1 MILIVGLGPAGLDRV
16 DATTRLRLL
25 DPAVAVVVR
34 TLAHPA
40 AADLARQRRVQ
51 ACDDLYEEAAD
62 FDEVYRGIAARVVA
76 RAAAGPVA
84 YAVPGSALVGE
95 RAVPLIRE
103 AAAAAGIAVEV
114 AAGES
119 FLGLVL
125 ERAGVDPVERGL
137 QVLDGRSLP
146 DPLLLHLPTVIAQID
161 TPAVLYDVRDALLRV
176 LPPEAPVTFLADL
189 GGPEERV
196 EGITLEDLSG
206 AHAGLRSS
214 LFLDP
219 TPPGWAGLVQ
229 TMARLRRDCPWD
241 RSQTHHSLARHL
253 IEEAY
258 ETVAALEALPP
269 EAPAGDPDYPG
280 YVEAEE
286 ELGDLLLQVVF
297 HSTLAAEAGAF
308 GVEEVAEG
316 IRRKL
321 VRRHP
326 HVFGEV
332 QADTAEAVLANWEQ
346 LKREEKGR
354 ESLLDGVPDVL
365 PPCRG
370 PTNCRAGRRPWGSTG
385 PVSRALS
392 PRSAKNWKR
401 CWPRTPAGAR
411 RSGTCSS
418 PSSTWPGTCGS
429 TRSRPC
435 AGPPGASSG
444 GSRPWRPPAASPGSA
459 SRRWTAAGRRPRRP
473 KAARGSLGARS
484 DPTVAPGEPC

>member
-365 PPCRG
+365 P
-370 PTNCRAGRRPWGSTG
+370 AL
-385 PVSRALS
+385 SRAHELQS
-392 PRSAKNWKR
+392 RAATVGFDWPSLEGVVAKVR
-401 CWPRTPAGAR
+401 EELEEVLAPDAR
-411 RSGTCSS
+411 RGEEVGDLLFAVVNLARHLRVDPEQALRRAT
-418 PSSTWPGTCGS
+418 GRFERRFKAMEAAGS
-429 TRSRPC
+429 L
-435 AGPPGASSG
+435 AGLSLEEMD
-444 GSRPWRPPAASPGSA
+444 
-459 SRRWTAAGRRPRRP
+459 RRWEAA
-473 KAARGSLGARS
+473 KAAEGGEGEPRGS
-484 DPTVAPGEPC
+484 E